1 MAIPPDL
8 IIRSR
13 RVVTPGAT
21 RPASVH
27 VRSGRI
33 VGVLGFDAVPPG
45 CDVDDAGD
53 AAVMPGVVDTHV
65 HVFAPGRTDG
75 EGFEVTTRAAAA
87 GGVTTLIDM
96 PMNGSPATTT
106 ADALHVKRGAAEGKC
121 CIDVGF
127 WGGLVPGNEGEL
139 GRMLEAGVVG
149 FKCVLMNSGADNFP
163 AVSDADLRVAMP
175 AIAGLGLPLLV
186 HAELPAPDAPDHAS
200 RRLIDGILKG
210 LLPRRRS
217 RLYRTYLESHSK
229 DAENRAID
237 LVIARCR
244 EFHTRVH
251 IVHLSSSEALTPLFH
266 ARSARL
272 PITAET
278 CPHYLFFA
286 ADEILDGA
294 TMFTCAPPIRE
305 RENREY
311 LWAALT
317 GGLLQM
323 VVSDHSPVSPTAVA
337 SASGDFDKARP
348 GISSV
353 QLSLSSTWTEA
364 RARGRSLAQ
373 VVQWMCRNP
382 AQLAGLRRK
391 GAIDVGFDADLVVF
405 RPDESWT
412 VTQASLEGGLVT
424 PYLGRKLYGIVERT
438 YLRGAR
444 IFERGRPLPAA
455 RGRVVTTLM

>member
-13 RVVTPGAT
+13 RVVTPGGT

-27 VRSGRI
+27 VRGGRI
-33 VGVLGFDAVPPG
+33 VGVLGFDVVPPG
-45 CDVDDAGD
+45 CHIDDAGD

-106 ADALHVKRGAAEGKC
+106 ADALHIKRGAAEGKC
-121 CIDVGF
+121 YIDVGF
-127 WGGLVPGNEGEL
+127 WGGLVPGNLGEL
-139 GRMLEAGVVG
+139 GRMLEAGVFG
-149 FKCVLMNSGADNFP
+149 FKGVLRDSGAADFP
-163 AVSDADLRVAMP
+163 ALSDADLHAAMP
-175 AIAGLGLPLLV
+175 SIARLGVPLLV
-186 HAELPAPDAPDHAS
+186 HAELPAPGAS
-200 RRLIDGILKG
+200 ERPSQRRLDGVLSR
-210 LLPRRRS
+210 LFPRRRS
-217 RLYRTYLESHSK
+217 RVYRTYLESHSK
-229 DAENRAID
+229 EAENQAID
-237 LVIARCR
+237 LLIARCR

-286 ADEILDGA
+286 ADEIFDGA

-323 VVSDHSPVSPTAVA
+323 VVSDHSPVSPSAVA
-337 SASGDFDKARP
+337 GASGDFEKAWP

-353 QLSLSSTWTEA
+353 QLSLATTWTEA
-364 RARGRSLAQ
+364 RARGCTLSQLAR
-373 VVQWMCRNP
+373 WMCRNP

-405 RPDESWT
+405 RPDDPWT
-412 VTQASLEGGLVT
+412 VARASLEGRLVT

-444 IFERGRPLPAA
+444 IFEHGGPFPAPRGRLI
-455 RGRVVTTLM
+455 TTFM